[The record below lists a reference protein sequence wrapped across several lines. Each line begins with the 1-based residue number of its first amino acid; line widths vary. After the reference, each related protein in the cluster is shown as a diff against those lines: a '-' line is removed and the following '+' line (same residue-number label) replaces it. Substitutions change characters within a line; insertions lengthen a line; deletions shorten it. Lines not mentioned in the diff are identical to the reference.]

1 MSITKREQLENTRE
15 KNGGTKSNIGTTYRV
30 SGNLLIAIRT
40 CKTVPR
46 LFLGCA
52 RSNIVAF
59 SHASGLRMRR
69 YLRECLSEYK
79 QMVTLTYPCGY
90 PSDGAIVKE
99 HLRRFLQELKRDQ
112 ARHNLV
118 SGSSEIHSSFWFLE
132 FQERGAP
139 HFHIFT
145 TYANVPRGTNN
156 WVAETWYRIV
166 NSEDI
171 RHLQAGTR
179 TEFLR
184 AGRAGTISYAA
195 KYAVKQYQKAV
206 PENYENVGRFWGIS
220 GRRSVMSAATYVSR
234 ADAAKSDIKKT
245 LNAMNGY
252 VKKHIEDGQV
262 EVYKREDGVFIAYA
276 LSAEVCRRLRGYV
289 GLLSAKTMIFE
300 QLFDS
305 AEILE

>member
-1 MSITKREQLENTRE
+1 MSIAKREQDENTRATSRRE
-15 KNGGTKSNIGTTYRV
+15 EGDIGTTYRV

-40 CKTVPR
+40 SKTVPR
-46 LFLGCA
+46 MFLGCP
-52 RSNIVAF
+52 RSNVVAF

-90 PSDGAIVKE
+90 PSDGIVVKE

-118 SGSSEIHSSFWFLE
+118 TGSSELHSSFWFLE
-132 FQERGAP
+132 FQYRGAP

-145 TYANVPRGTNN
+145 TYASVPRGTNN
-156 WVAETWYRIV
+156 WVANTWYRIV
-166 NSEDI
+166 NSEDP

-234 ADAAKSDIKKT
+234 EDAAKSDIKTT
-245 LNAMNGY
+245 LNAMNQY
-252 VKKHIEDGQV
+252 VKKHIESGQI

-276 LSAEVCRRLRGYV
+276 FNMDVCRKLRAYV
-289 GLLSAKTMIFE
+289 GLLGAKTMLFE
-300 QLFDS
+300 QLFDT
-305 AEILE
+305 AEIWE

>member
-1 MSITKREQLENTRE
+1 
-15 KNGGTKSNIGTTYRV
+15 
-30 SGNLLIAIRT
+30 
-40 CKTVPR
+40 
-46 LFLGCA
+46 
-52 RSNIVAF
+52 
-59 SHASGLRMRR
+59 
-69 YLRECLSEYK
+69 
-79 QMVTLTYPCGY
+79 MVTLTYPFGF
-90 PSDGAIVKE
+90 PSNGAIVKE

-112 ARHNLV
+112 ERHNLV
-118 SGSSEIHSSFWFLE
+118 TGSSEKHSSFWFLE
-132 FQERGAP
+132 FQNRGAP

-206 PENYENVGRFWGIS
+206 PANYENVGRFWGIS

-234 ADAAKSDIKKT
+234 ADAAKTDIKTT
-245 LNAMNGY
+245 LFAMNAY
-252 VKKHIEDGQV
+252 VKRQIDDGNIEV
-262 EVYKREDGVFIAYA
+262 FKRESGVFIAYS
-276 LSAEVCRRLRGYV
+276 LSATVCGRLRAYI
-289 GLLSAKTMIFE
+289 GLLAAKTMIFE
-300 QLFDS
+300 TLFDT
-305 AEILE
+305 AEITE